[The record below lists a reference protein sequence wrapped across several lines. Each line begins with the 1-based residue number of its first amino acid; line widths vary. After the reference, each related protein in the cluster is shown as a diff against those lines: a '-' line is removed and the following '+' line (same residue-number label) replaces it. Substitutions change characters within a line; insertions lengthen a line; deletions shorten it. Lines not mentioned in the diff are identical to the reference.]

1 MRQRALLALAVLA
14 IAAPSCG
21 SEAAAPA
28 APATEAAPAAPT
40 TEPTPASFEETRDAI
55 LAAVE
60 DGDYDALRPLI
71 EPDTFLS
78 DFGFGEEPD
87 PVARWKELGPKALQ
101 TMGVLLRTQGVVRET
116 NEGTLHQWPSYDAD
130 SKPGDLTSEDR
141 ELLST
146 VLTNNELKQA
156 LTAEYGY
163 IGPKLGILAD
173 GTWWFFILEP
183 GP

>member
-14 IAAPSCG
+14 MAAPSCG
-21 SEAAAPA
+21 SDEVASAPA
-28 APATEAAPAAPT
+28 SAPT
-40 TEPTPASFEETRDAI
+40 RSTSFEETRDAI

-71 EPDTFLS
+71 TADTFLS

-87 PVARWKELGPKALQ
+87 PAGRWEAMGSKPLE
-101 TMGVLLRTQGVVRET
+101 TMGVLLRMQGVVRET

-141 ELLST
+141 ELLRT
-146 VLTNNELKQA
+146 VLTKNELKRA

-163 IGPKLGILAD
+163 IGPRLGILDD
-173 GTWWFFILEP
+173 GTWWFFILEG